1 MRPPTNADG
10 NVWWPSVSDIAAN
23 PACPE
28 TLTASAQRT
37 MLEIEATFTGS
48 QAL

>member
-1 MRPPTNADG
+1 MGPPTNADG
-10 NVWWPSVSDIAAN
+10 NVWWPGVSRHGGE

-28 TLTASAQRT
+28 TLTASAQRA
-37 MLEIEATFTGS
+37 MLEIEATLTGS